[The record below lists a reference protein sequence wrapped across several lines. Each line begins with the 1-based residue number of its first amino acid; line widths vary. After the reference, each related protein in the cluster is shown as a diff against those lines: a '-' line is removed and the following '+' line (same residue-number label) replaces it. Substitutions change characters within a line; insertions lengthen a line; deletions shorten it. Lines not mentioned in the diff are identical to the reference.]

1 MLNARVLAL
10 QAIKSSLVFEEQNRS
25 VGFLET
31 LDFRRKSQVR
41 WLRHGLFETGVANV
55 PELLVVLLQQDN
67 CARGLDIERGWGVF
81 DC

>member
-31 LDFRRKSQVR
+31 LDFGRKSQIR
-41 WLRHGLFETGVANV
+41 WFWHGLFKAGVADT
-55 PELLVVLLQQDN
+55 PELLMVLLQQDN
-67 CARGLDIERGWGVF
+67 CASGLDIERGWGVF